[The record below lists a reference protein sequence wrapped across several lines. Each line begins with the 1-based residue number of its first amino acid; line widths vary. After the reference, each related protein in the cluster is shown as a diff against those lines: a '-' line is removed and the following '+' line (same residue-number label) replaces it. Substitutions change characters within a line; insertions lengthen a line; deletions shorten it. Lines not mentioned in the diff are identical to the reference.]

1 LYREQKFKL
10 RQYKSFLFLFFKK
23 EILPSYFV
31 KGGATMTTALNYLA
45 LTLVL
50 AMVQV
55 GLTAACK
62 RRQDGT
68 QWAVGTRDNEHP
80 GYTGVAPRMVRAQA
94 NLYESLPIFIGAV
107 LLVHITGHEGALAT
121 WGAAIFF
128 WARLAFIPAYAYG
141 LVPWRT
147 LVWFAGV
154 VGLVMVLVSL
164 I

>member
-1 LYREQKFKL
+1 
-10 RQYKSFLFLFFKK
+10 
-23 EILPSYFV
+23 
-31 KGGATMTTALNYLA
+31 MTPALNYLA

-50 AMVQV
+50 AIVQV
-55 GLTAACK
+55 VIAAVAK

-68 QWAVGTRDNEHP
+68 QWAMGSRDVEHP
-80 GYTGVAPRMVRAQA
+80 GYTGVAARMVRAQA

-107 LLVHITGHEGALAT
+107 LLAHVTGHAGALAT

-154 VGLVMVLVSL
+154 VGLVMILVSL

>member
-1 LYREQKFKL
+1 
-10 RQYKSFLFLFFKK
+10 
-23 EILPSYFV
+23 
-31 KGGATMTTALNYLA
+31 MTTALNYLA

-50 AMVQV
+50 AIVQV
-55 GLTAACK
+55 IIAAGAK

-68 QWAVGTRDNEHP
+68 QWAMGARDSEHP
-80 GYTGVAPRMVRAQA
+80 AYTGIAARMVRAQA

-128 WARLAFIPAYAYG
+128 WARVAFIPAYAYG

-147 LVWFAGV
+147 LIWFAGV